1 MTVSKH
7 CAVTNHRH
15 SLVVT
20 SRTETAAG
28 EKYSR
33 YPGNVSSGTSGTSSV
48 PLTPPS
54 GRDEQKQCLTHI
66 NTLMNYRSRNYATK
80 EIMVI
85 IIKSNLRIRK
95 LHGNFVSCVHTA
107 DKQTLLTTPA
117 KYRCWSLLTP
127 KKTCVMSWIFTQLF
141 QFVLI
146 RCCN

>member
-7 CAVTNHRH
+7 CAVTA
-15 SLVVT
+15 LWLT

-33 YPGNVSSGTSGTSSV
+33 YPGNVSFRLYLTSGTSSV

-95 LHGNFVSCVHTA
+95 LHGNLIVSCVHTA

-127 KKTCVMSWIFTQLF
+127 KKTRVSCLGYSRNFFSLF
-141 QFVLI
+141 
-146 RCCN
+146 